1 MIPRLKGWLLGGGA
15 PAPEPQTR
23 VLMVCTGNICRSPT
37 AEGVL
42 RHKLVQAGLGQIVAV
57 DSAGTQGYHTSEP
70 PDPRAV
76 KAAARRGYDIGSI
89 KARPIRP
96 EDFTVFDWV
105 LAMDRSHLEWLS
117 RRSAAAQVR
126 AGLLMAAATRHT
138 GIEEVPDPYYGGPEG
153 FERVLDLIEDAC
165 DGVVA
170 RLRAGQPLL

>member
-1 MIPRLKGWLLGGGA
+1 MIARLKGWLLGGST
-15 PAPEPQTR
+15 PEPQTR

-117 RRSAAAQVR
+117 RRAAAAPVR
-126 AGLLMAAATRHT
+126 AGLLMAAATRHA

-170 RLRAGQPLL
+170 RLRAGEPLL